1 MYKGECRAV
10 YRRNYL
16 SLYVHLVWGTWERQ
30 PLLCEPT
37 RQHVYRAIG
46 AKCAEL
52 GADLVALGG
61 MEDHVHLLV
70 SLPST
75 LTIAN
80 LAGQVKGV
88 SSHLVNHEAPLP
100 TGELFKWQGT
110 YGAFTVSQ
118 PLVRTVADY
127 ILHQR
132 EHHTL
137 GTLKDEW
144 EESYKEVQPAEG
156 TPAAPE

>member
-1 MYKGECRAV
+1 M

-16 SLYVHLVWGTWERQ
+16 SLFVHLVWATWERQ
-30 PLLCEPT
+30 PLLIGTTQQE
-37 RQHVYRAIG
+37 VYRAIG

-61 MEDHVHLLV
+61 IEDHVHLLV
-70 SLPST
+70 SLPAT

-88 SSHLVNHEAPLP
+88 SSHLITHEGAAPS
-100 TGELFKWQGT
+100 GDLFKWQGT

-118 PLVRTVADY
+118 QLVRDVTNY

-132 EHHTL
+132 EHHAS
-137 GTLKDEW
+137 GTLKDDW
-144 EESYKEVQPAEG
+144 ENTFTAIQP
-156 TPAAPE
+156 PAVP